1 MSFLNSHILVTNSIM
16 THQSIFSIGDNVQ
29 VIDHDEHPSEWARF
43 VITDYRN
50 NFYLLSG
57 IDKSPCEVFWAMSN
71 EICLPTLNSKN

>member
-1 MSFLNSHILVTNSIM
+1 MVNNPTIILIM
-16 THQSIFSIGDNVQ
+16 IHQSEFSIGNTVQ
-29 VIDHDEHPSEWARF
+29 VIDHDEHPSEWATF

-71 EICLPTLNSKN
+71 EICLVRLRSEN

>member
-1 MSFLNSHILVTNSIM
+1 MTQQTKFSVGNLVQIV
-16 THQSIFSIGDNVQ
+16 DL
-29 VIDHDEHPSEWARF
+29 DEHPSEWATF

-71 EICLPTLNSKN
+71 EICLARLN

>member
-1 MSFLNSHILVTNSIM
+1 MI
-16 THQSIFSIGDNVQ
+16 HQSKFSIGSTVQ
-29 VIDHDEHPSEWARF
+29 IIDHDEHPSEWATF

-71 EICLPTLNSKN
+71 EICLVRVELMT